1 MQKPLIFER
10 YPTLPEKINWISLG
24 NLPTPITKLEKLG
37 KVIGCDNLYLK
48 RDDVSGNIYGGN
60 KVRKL
65 EFILPDAKRKNKEHT
80 LTLGAAGSN
89 HCVATTIYA
98 KKLGIKNISLLL
110 PQPNT
115 KYLQKNLLLQKAF
128 GGEIKY
134 LSSVYLI
141 PFAVIFQMIKI
152 FLKTK
157 KIPYYIPAGGS
168 SIFGCIGYVN
178 AAFELKKQIDE
189 NIIPEPDFIFVPAG
203 TCGTAAGLELG
214 IKVLNLKSKIISV
227 RVVDKIV
234 CNQQKISKLAN
245 KTSLFLHKIDHSF
258 PKIEIKPDN
267 IFFLVDYFGDGYA
280 KFTEKGMLAV
290 KIMKELENIELEGTY
305 TGKAMAGL
313 IDWCSKKDV
322 YNKTILFWN
331 TYNSQDISGYLTN
344 INLTEL
350 PLSLQKYFKIPLQE
364 TFFPTLP

>member
-1 MQKPLIFER
+1 MQKSLIFER
-10 YPTLPEKINWISLG
+10 YPKLQEKINWMSLG
-24 NLPTPITKLEKLG
+24 NFPTPITKLEKLG
-37 KVIGCDNLYLK
+37 KVIGGNNLYLK
-48 RDDVSGNIYGGN
+48 RDDVSGDIYGGN

-65 EFILPDAKRKNKEHT
+65 EFTLPDAKRKNKDYV

-98 KKLGIKNISLLL
+98 KKIGIKNISLLF

-134 LSSVYLI
+134 LPSVYLI
-141 PFAVIFQMIKI
+141 PFAVIFQMVKK

-157 KIPYYIPAGGS
+157 KFPYYLPAGGS
-168 SIFGCIGYVN
+168 SVLGCIGYVN

-189 NIIPEPDFIFVPAG
+189 NIIPEPDFIFVAAG

-214 IKVLNLKSKIISV
+214 VRALNLKSKIISV

-245 KTSLFLHKIDHSF
+245 KTSLFLHKIDHRF
-258 PKIEIKPDN
+258 PKIEIKSYN
-267 IFFLVDYFGDGYA
+267 ITFLTDYFGDGYA
-280 KFTEKGMLAV
+280 KFTEKGIRSIKL
-290 KIMKELENIELEGTY
+290 IKELENIELEGTY

-322 YNKTILFWN
+322 HNKTILFWN
-331 TYNSQDISGYLTN
+331 TYNSQDMSGYLTN
-344 INLTEL
+344 INFTEL
-350 PLSLQKYFKIPLQE
+350 PLSLQKYFNIPLQDP
-364 TFFPTLP
+364 PTLS